1 MEKVVLQAEPRT
13 PGRHANRELRE
24 GERVPAVI
32 YGKETAAQPVSLDRK
47 QLGIALHRSG
57 GGVIEVAVPGQG
69 QLHVLAREVQRH
81 PIKHYVQHVD
91 FYAVSM
97 TQRVRLQVTVV
108 QEGVAPVMADPNMV
122 LVRATDIV
130 EIECLPGDIPEHLVA
145 DLSTLLTLNDEI
157 VVSQLRV
164 PETVKVLT
172 PGDHVLFSVTAS
184 RAALEEETVEG
195 AEAPSADEVEVI
207 RKRKTE
213 EEE

>member
-13 PGRHANRELRE
+13 PGRHENRELRE
-24 GERVPAVI
+24 GQRVPAVI
-32 YGKETAAQPVSLDRK
+32 YGKDTEAQSVSLDRK
-47 QLGIALHRSG
+47 QLGMALHRSG
-57 GGVIEVAVPGQG
+57 GGVIEVEVPGQA

-81 PIKHYVQHVD
+81 PVKHNVQHVD

-97 TQRVRLQVTVV
+97 TQLVRLQVPVV
-108 QEGVAPVMADPNMV
+108 AEGIAPIMADANNV
-122 LVRATDIV
+122 LVRQADMI
-130 EIECLPGDIPEHLVA
+130 EIECLPGDIPEHFVA
-145 DLSTLLTLNDEI
+145 DLSTLVTLDDE
-157 VVSQLRV
+157 VLVKQLRV

-184 RAALEEETVEG
+184 RAAVGEEAEATP
-195 AEAPSADEVEVI
+195 EAPSADEVEVI